1 MKDLKTIKSLLL
13 DALHLIE
20 EHEYLIRE
28 NKELKEKLNVFNNDV
43 DRRYAEQQAL
53 IGSMFSEMLKDVS

>member
-13 DALHLIE
+13 DALHLID

-28 NKELKEKLNVFNNDV
+28 NKELKEKLNAFNNDV
-43 DRRYAEQQAL
+43 DRRYAEQQVL

>member
-13 DALHLIE
+13 DALHLID

-28 NKELKEKLNVFNNDV
+28 NKELKEKLNAFNNDV

-53 IGSMFSEMLKDVS
+53 TGSMFSEMLKDVS

>member
-13 DALHLIE
+13 DALHLID

-28 NKELKEKLNVFNNDV
+28 NKELKEKLNAFNNDV
-43 DRRYAEQQAL
+43 DRRYTEQQAL

>member
-43 DRRYAEQQAL
+43 DRRYAEQQVL
-53 IGSMFSEMLKDVS
+53 VGSMFSEMLKDVS